1 MLRQHLKHIQKELGE
16 TDTPDDTGR
25 LAQRLAETELPE
37 DVRTELERELAG
49 LQRLTP
55 AVLDYQV
62 VQSYLEFALDLP
74 WTQVATEALDLRQAQ
89 AILTPTIVWRLNLSP
104 EV

>member
-1 MLRQHLKHIQKELGE
+1 M
-16 TDTPDDTGR
+16 
-25 LAQRLAETELPE
+25 AQRLAETELPE
-37 DVRTELERELAG
+37 DVRTELERELAR